1 MAFLAKLFGKKKDNT
16 PDEEVLVEEGLTPEE
31 EAAAEAAEASRPVYR
46 KPEVPVEEEEPV
58 HSRVKRDPIDRHRF
72 EPDVD
77 VAGAA
82 TEAEDDEEDTSTP
95 VREARGI
102 EDEDELYSIGFYD
115 YENAVI
121 ACEWSENI
129 PYALPKEYYSVTIV
143 GSGDSERKIVIE
155 KVRNE

>member
-1 MAFLAKLFGKKKDNT
+1 MTNKELVYSCLSNNVNETESCGMLLANRMIVGDFIAMYGDLGAGKTAFIRGLCR
-16 PDEEVLVEEGLTPEE
+16 VLVPDADISSPTYSVVNEYIGDNMT
-31 EAAAEAAEASRPVYR
+31 VYHMDAYR
-46 KPEVPVEEEEPV
+46 I
-58 HSRVKRDPIDRHRF
+58 SS
-72 EPDVD
+72 
-77 VAGAA
+77 
-82 TEAEDDEEDTSTP
+82 EEDL
-95 VREARGI
+95 E
-102 EDEDELYSIGFYD
+102 SIGFYD